1 MTGSS
6 VTTYNRHLFCG
17 RERAFEGKGSFHGL
31 CRDLTVE
38 VGEHAPLAFGAFVGI
53 YQMSLNWIRFRQA
66 RNTYEECNKNRS
78 VQVLFKDRNLS
89 KTSFYSRESS
99 LYIYILIS
107 LHYIQSLFIY
117 FHPSL
122 VITVHSNSPFL
133 SLLLYFSS

>member
-6 VTTYNRHLFCG
+6 VTTYNRHWFCG

-38 VGEHAPLAFGAFVGI
+38 VGEHAPFAFGAFVGI
-53 YQMSLNWIRFRQA
+53 YQMSLNWIRFREA

-89 KTSFYSRESS
+89 KTSLYSRESS
-99 LYIYILIS
+99 LYIYILIL
-107 LHYIQSLFIY
+107 LHYIQSLFI
-117 FHPSL
+117 
-122 VITVHSNSPFL
+122 
-133 SLLLYFSS
+133 